1 MEGKKTSHKEN
12 GQILENKIIDD
23 DENILKDE
31 RIQKLIKEQEELI
44 NQKRLMKLNQS
55 QKIKNPL
62 IEKIELLDKEISD
75 LKKEISESKTEIKLN
90 KGEKM
95 MSLIFIMKDF
105 DVEYSVVCKN
115 SEKLSDIFEKKVR
128 IEMDGLESYDEYEFK
143 ANNTWIDPESPIK
156 NFPIEDGDIIHI
168 LNKN

>member
-1 MEGKKTSHKEN
+1 MEGKKINYKEK

-90 KGEKM
+90 DGEKM

-115 SEKLSDIFEKKVR
+115 SEKLSDVFENKVR

-143 ANNTWIDPESPIK
+143 VNNTWIDPESPIK
-156 NFPIEDGDIIHI
+156 NFQIEDGDIIHI

>member
-1 MEGKKTSHKEN
+1 MEEKRNNYKEK
-12 GQILENKIIDD
+12 GQILENKILDD

-44 NQKRLMKLNQS
+44 KQKILMKLNQS

-90 KGEKM
+90 DGEKM

-115 SEKLSDIFEKKVR
+115 SEKLSDVFENKVR

-143 ANNTWIDPESPIK
+143 VNNTWIDPESPIK

-168 LNKN
+168 LNKI